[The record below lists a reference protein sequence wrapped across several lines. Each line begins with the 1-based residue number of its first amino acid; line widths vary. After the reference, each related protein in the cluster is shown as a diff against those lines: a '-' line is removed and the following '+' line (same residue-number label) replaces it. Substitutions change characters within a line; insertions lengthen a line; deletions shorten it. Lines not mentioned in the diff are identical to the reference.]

1 MLNMS
6 NWPTVTEKVV
16 NLQLDES
23 NIRIDIQNPSQ
34 DAIIQ
39 DLFANEGA
47 MQIVESVLRNGFFNN
62 ELPVVL
68 KNSSKYVVLEGNRR
82 VAALKAIINPRLV
95 PTFEAK
101 INALINGQDISP
113 LREVELKVAPSRDD
127 ASRLISSIHTIQSR
141 KPWRPLRQAYFY
153 YAQLEKG
160 KRKIEDLILEYPN
173 IDIPRFVKM
182 WEMHKIAQS
191 IKYDDADTQTDVS
204 SRGFKIS
211 TFERLYQNDKFREKF
226 GLSFD
231 KYGRVKVSAKMS
243 DFKDSLKQVVTD
255 IVTGE
260 IDSRKIN
267 KESQLDGYLEKWS
280 SPDKKGEGAPKTSDD
295 FEPVEVPKKASTP
308 KALIPKSVQ
317 TTLGSAGVERR
328 LKELQKLPYRNYPNA
343 AHDLLRSLLECGL
356 KAYCQKEGITLQA
369 RRQGGYV
376 FLHDALTETRNHL
389 QSNNIRKDLLQVIDK
404 TVSKAEKFSVK
415 DNLDAINHN
424 HNIFSTGDEVK
435 EAWDTISA
443 LVQYVLDPK

>member
-1 MLNMS
+1 MS
-6 NWPTVTEKVV
+6 SWPTITEKVV

-23 NIRIDIQNPSQ
+23 NIRIDIKNPSQ

-68 KNSSKYVVLEGNRR
+68 KEGKKYIVLEGNRR
-82 VAALKAIINPRLV
+82 MAALKAIINPRLV
-95 PTFEAK
+95 PSFESK

-141 KPWRPLRQAYFY
+141 RPWRPLRQAYFY
-153 YAQLEKG
+153 YAQLENG
-160 KRKIEDLILEYPN
+160 KRKIEDLVLEYPN
-173 IDIPRFVKM
+173 VDIPRFVRM

-191 IKYDDADTQTDVS
+191 VKYDDADIQSDVT
-204 SRGFKIS
+204 SRNFKIS
-211 TFERLYQNDKFREKF
+211 TFERLYSNDKFRDKF

-231 KYGRVKVSAKMS
+231 KYGRVQVAAKM
-243 DFKDSLKQVVTD
+243 DEFKDALKQVVTD

-260 IDSRKIN
+260 VDSRKIN
-267 KESQLDGYLEKWS
+267 KESQLNSYLDKWS
-280 SPDKKGEGAPKTSDD
+280 SPEKKPGETPKTSGD
-295 FEPVEVPKKASTP
+295 FAPVETPKKTPTP
-308 KALIPKSVQ
+308 KALIPKSIKA
-317 TTLGSAGVERR
+317 TLGSAGVERR
-328 LKELQKLPYRNYPNA
+328 LQELQKLPYRNYPNA
-343 AHDLLRSLLECGL
+343 AHDLLRSLLECSL

-376 FLHDALTETRNHL
+376 FLHDALAETKKHL
-389 QSNNIRKDLLQVIDK
+389 ESNNIRKDLVQVINK
-404 TVSKAEKFSVK
+404 TISKAEKFSVK

-424 HNIFSTGDEVK
+424 HNIFSTGDDVK
-435 EAWDTISA
+435 DAWDTVSA
-443 LVQYVLDPK
+443 LVEYVLDPK